1 MMLVEEVKKRLGL
14 TGTFHDELIGA
25 LIEDV
30 KVFMLD
36 GGVAEALLN
45 SDKAVGCIS
54 RGVADLWNY
63 GSGDGRFSEVFFQR
77 MIQLDLLSND
87 GVIIERLSAITT
99 SEIDECTERL
109 RD

>member
-1 MMLVEEVKKRLGL
+1 MTLVDEVKNRLGL

-36 GGVAEALLN
+36 GGVTADILIHERAI
-45 SDKAVGCIS
+45 GCIS

-63 GSGDGRFSEVFFQR
+63 GSGDGRFSDVFFQR
-77 MIQLDLLSND
+77 MIQL
-87 GVIIERLSAITT
+87 V
-99 SEIDECTERL
+99 TER
-109 RD
+109 